1 MTDKDKD
8 QELLARQSAQSSPTE
23 SGISVEVVDDT
34 PEQDR
39 GKARAE
45 PLKDAPPGLIPSD
58 EELAQYSASVQKR
71 FKQMTFEFH
80 EQRRQREARERE
92 LGEATSLLQRMYQ
105 ENQRLKGTVSQGEKS
120 LVEQAK
126 GRVEAEIAAA
136 REKFRKAHE
145 AGDTEALVKAQE
157 EMAALQ
163 ARKQTVDN
171 YQPRYQDE
179 PQQTQQQLQ
188 PRQAPQID
196 PQAKAWA
203 EKNPWFQTNKRMT
216 AFAFGVHDELVTEKG
231 IDPRSNPAKYYAELD
246 KAMREQFPAEFGD
259 GEDDSNSKAEVVL
272 PQQRKV
278 QQAATVVAP
287 ATRINVSKD
296 GRKVQLTA
304 SQAAIAKRLGLTNE
318 QYAMEALRI
327 ARQDQ

>member
-1 MTDKDKD
+1 MSTENKDLTVQKP
-8 QELLARQSAQSSPTE
+8 AQPSPTE
-23 SGISVEVVDDT
+23 PEFTVEVVDDT

-71 FKQMTFEFH
+71 FKQMTYEFH
-80 EQRRQREARERE
+80 EQRRQKEARERE
-92 LGEATSLLQRMYQ
+92 RDEATGYAQRLYQ
-105 ENQRLKGTVSQGEKS
+105 EVQRLRGTVATGEKS

-163 ARKQTVDN
+163 ARKQTVEN
-171 YQPRYQDE
+171 YQPQYQQPAQD
-179 PQQTQQQLQ
+179 QQIRQPAQQQV
-188 PRQAPQID
+188 PAVD
-196 PQAKAWA
+196 PKAKEWA
-203 EKNPWFQTNKRMT
+203 DKNSWFQTNKRMT

-231 IDPRSNPAKYYAELD
+231 IDPRKDPDKYYAELD
-246 KAMREQFPAEFGD
+246 KAMREQFPAYEAWNGD
-259 GEDDSNSKAEVVL
+259 DDTTVVV
-272 PQQRKV
+272 QQPKPR

-287 ATRINVSKD
+287 AGRINVSKD
-296 GRKVQLTA
+296 GRKVSLTA

-318 QYAMEALRI
+318 QYALEALKV
-327 ARQDQ
+327 AKEQ